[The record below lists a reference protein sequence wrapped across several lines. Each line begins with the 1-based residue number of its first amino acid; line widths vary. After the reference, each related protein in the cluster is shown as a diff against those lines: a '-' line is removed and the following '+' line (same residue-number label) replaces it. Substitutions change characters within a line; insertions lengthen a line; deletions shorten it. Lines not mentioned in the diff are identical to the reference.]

1 MAHLGP
7 DLENRG
13 QTRQKF
19 KSDLHTLI
27 SLRTDLRS
35 QSQKKKT
42 SSIGRQTK
50 LLTEVLGM
58 TPCLCFEH
66 LEGDLRSVPFTL
78 VYLSTTQEV
87 SLLIR
92 VADEYTH

>member
-35 QSQKKKT
+35 QSQKKNKFHRKADKIT
-42 SSIGRQTK
+42 DRSTRHD
-50 LLTEVLGM
+50 
-58 TPCLCFEH
+58 PCLCFEH

-78 VYLSTTQEV
+78 VYLSTAQEV